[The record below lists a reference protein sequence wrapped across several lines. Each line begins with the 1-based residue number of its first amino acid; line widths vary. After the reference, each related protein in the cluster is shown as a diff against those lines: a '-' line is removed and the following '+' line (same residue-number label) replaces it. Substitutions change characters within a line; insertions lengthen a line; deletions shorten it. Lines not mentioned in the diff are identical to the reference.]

1 MKKILLAIPLIF
13 ILLLLIGCEPT
24 PTPTDFVA
32 PSFSGE
38 TSITYEIGDELPDFT
53 EYFTAVDLVDGDL
66 SSSINFDDSEINY
79 LVPGTYGLTLSV
91 SDLSG
96 NTSNLVINIYV
107 VDTGNPVILGA
118 IDITYEIGDAV
129 PDYLLGVTAEDAVD
143 GDLTDHIEVN
153 SSNVNLE
160 AEGLYNLVY
169 TVRDGSNRTATV
181 VVSVTVIDPNYVEPI
196 DLLNIYYIN
205 DLHGAITYESEQ
217 MGLARIGNLV
227 MDERS
232 RNPENTLFIGGGDL
246 LQGTLISNYF
256 EGRSTVNALD
266 AIGMDAFVL
275 GNHEFDWGLSTVT
288 RYRNPLYTD
297 DQVDAPILRANVF
310 LDGTETRPDFIDP
323 YTIVQKGNIKVGII
337 GVMGYGLESSIAVS
351 KIQGYHFASP
361 EYWATFYAEYLR
373 TVEQVDIVLVVLHDN
388 GISTGFNQTMS
399 QLSGNQKVDAVF
411 NGHSHSSY
419 SGYLT
424 RTGSTSMPYIQSS
437 SNGKNLGRV
446 RLTLDSEGN
455 ITASSVTNL
464 TASTDSRLN
473 VANAEINSI
482 IASYELQIE
491 PLLTEVI
498 MVSGAYMSQSAL
510 SFYMAKLMRVATGS
524 DVAFQ
529 NLGGTRAPIMNAQNI
544 TGATLYQIFPFDN
557 KIKTTYLTGAQI
569 NSFINS
575 SGGAYHDIRD
585 DMSFDDSTY
594 YKVATND
601 YMFDQT
607 YNPFI
612 SGIDSEDTGI
622 LIRDVLEQVLRN
634 QAEVYDFF
642 LLTNPVVLG
651 SSYRKLDAFILK
663 SEINQGL
670 FI

>member
-143 GDLTDHIEVN
+143 GDLTNHIEVN

-297 DQVDAPILRANVF
+297 DQVDAPILGANVF

-544 TGATLYQIFPFDN
+544 TVATLYQIFPFDN